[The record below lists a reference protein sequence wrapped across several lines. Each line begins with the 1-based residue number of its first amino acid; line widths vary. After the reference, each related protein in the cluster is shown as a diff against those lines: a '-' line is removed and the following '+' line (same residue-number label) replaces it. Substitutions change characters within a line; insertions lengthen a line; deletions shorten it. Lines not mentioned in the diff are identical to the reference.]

1 MKNLCVITLSAAVLM
16 AAACNNTGAP
26 DQNRH
31 NTDPMNASAADSG
44 DIGLKPDE
52 IEFMTE
58 ATKGGLTEIAL
69 SELVQQKSDNKRIQD
84 FATMI
89 IQDHSSANSQLS
101 TLAGT
106 KSVSLPDT
114 LSRVN
119 EMKAGKLAGEK
130 GMDFERDYLETMI
143 QDHKKA
149 IADFDEAQKKA
160 ENPRLRAW
168 IGNTLPDLQKHL
180 DSATVIEDAL
190 GKRK

>member
-119 EMKAGKLAGEK
+119 EMKPGKLAGEK

-168 IGNTLPDLQKHL
+168 ISNTLPDLQKHL